1 MTRAPRSD
9 AQPSSPSDTDRRP
22 ARNATGRAVFIDFDG
37 TYADHGIV
45 PAEHA
50 AAVQEARANGHLVFL
65 CTGRPLSMIPDGVLD
80 GVFDGL
86 VAAAGGYVC
95 LDGHVLSDVRF
106 PQPLGDRLV
115 SMLDEHDVVYI
126 LEAPTLTYVR
136 SGTEQRLE
144 QLLST
149 AVKSEQG
156 PRDILQRIEV
166 VDSFLGVSF
175 SKATCFA
182 ASVALV
188 EIQREIADQVA
199 LLPSSLPDLGPG
211 AGEFYLP
218 HITKAVG
225 IDVVQNHLGL
235 DTADVI
241 AIGDGHNDL
250 EMIEH
255 AGIGVAVDVAPED
268 VQAAA
273 SMIIPGPADL
283 GLLTAFTRLGLTAP
297 RP

>member
-1 MTRAPRSD
+1 M
-9 AQPSSPSDTDRRP
+9 
-22 ARNATGRAVFIDFDG
+22 FIDFDG

-45 PAEHA
+45 PDEHV
-50 AAVQEARANGHLVFL
+50 AAVRAARENGHLVFL
-65 CTGRPLSMIPDGVLD
+65 CTGRPLSMIPANVLD

-95 LDGHVLSDVRF
+95 VDGQVLSDVRF

-115 SMLDEHDVVYI
+115 SLLDEHDVIYI

-136 SGTEQRLE
+136 SGTQQRLE
-144 QLLST
+144 RLLNS

-156 PRDILQRIEV
+156 PRDILDRIEV

-182 ASVALV
+182 SSVALV
-188 EIQREIADQVA
+188 EIQHEISDLVG

-218 HITKAVG
+218 QITKAVG
-225 IDVVQNHLGL
+225 IDVVQRHLGIP
-235 DTADVI
+235 TADVI
-241 AIGDGHNDL
+241 AIGDGH
-250 EMIEH
+250 
-255 AGIGVAVDVAPED
+255 
-268 VQAAA
+268 
-273 SMIIPGPADL
+273 
-283 GLLTAFTRLGLTAP
+283 TTWR
-297 RP
+297 

>member
-1 MTRAPRSD
+1 MV
-9 AQPSSPSDTDRRP
+9 
-22 ARNATGRAVFIDFDG
+22 RAVFIDFDG

-45 PAEHA
+45 PDEHV
-50 AAVQEARANGHLVFL
+50 AAVLEARDNGHLVFL
-65 CTGRPLSMIPDGVLD
+65 CTGRPLSMIPSGVLD

-95 LDGHVLSDVRF
+95 LGGQVLSDVRF
-106 PQPLGDRLV
+106 PQSLGDRLV
-115 SMLDEHDVVYI
+115 SLLDEHDVVYI

-144 QLLST
+144 QLLSS

-156 PRDILQRIEV
+156 PRDILDRIEV
-166 VDSFLGVSF
+166 VDSFIGVSF

-182 ASVALV
+182 SSVALV
-188 EIQREIADQVA
+188 DIQHEIADLVG

-218 HITKAVG
+218 HVTKAVG
-225 IDVVQNHLGL
+225 IEVVQRHLGI
-235 DTADVI
+235 DTDDII

-250 EMIEH
+250 EMIAH
-255 AGIGVAVDVAPED
+255 AGVGIAVDVAPEE

-283 GLLTAFTRLGLTAP
+283 GLLTAFTRLGLTPA
-297 RP
+297 RS